1 MSEPDDT
8 PSLGEQMNSALYL
21 DPGFKL
27 EHDSM
32 VDAVRKEQDAT
43 VERAQAAVDERRA
56 TAAAEAA
63 DIAELSSEQP

>member
-8 PSLGEQMNSALYL
+8 PSLGERMNSALYL
-21 DPGFKL
+21 DPGFTL
-27 EHDSM
+27 ERDSM